1 MKLDFY
7 FFVMYWTLALS
18 TVNVNR
24 IKAIIGFW
32 EWCVCL
38 NSISYVLIF
47 IEVLIDGTF
56 VSSIVAGGTILA
68 GFLTRQQPTFKILTY
83 CFICSLIVV
92 IVDFYNLSGCLV
104 EPRKMCLTPS
114 Q

>member
-7 FFVMYWTLALS
+7 FFAMYWTLALS

-24 IKAIIGFW
+24 IKVIIGFW
-32 EWCVCL
+32 ECVL
-38 NSISYVLIF
+38 SF
-47 IEVLIDGTF
+47 MEVLIDGAF
-56 VSSIVAGGTILA
+56 VSSIDAGVTILA
-68 GFLTRQQPTFKILTY
+68 GFLMRRHPTFNVLTY
-83 CFICSLIVV
+83 SFICSLIVV

>member
-7 FFVMYWTLALS
+7 FFAMYWTLALS

-32 EWCVCL
+32 ECVL
-38 NSISYVLIF
+38 SF
-47 IEVLIDGTF
+47 MEVLIDGAF
-56 VSSIVAGGTILA
+56 VSSIDAGVTILA
-68 GFLTRQQPTFKILTY
+68 GFLMRRHPTFNVLTY
-83 CFICSLIVV
+83 SFICSLIVV

>member
-1 MKLDFY
+1 M
-7 FFVMYWTLALS
+7 
-18 TVNVNR
+18 
-24 IKAIIGFW
+24 
-32 EWCVCL
+32 
-38 NSISYVLIF
+38 
-47 IEVLIDGTF
+47 EVLLDGAF

-68 GFLTRQQPTFKILTY
+68 GFLTRPYPTFKVLTY

-92 IVDFYNLSGCLV
+92 IVDFYNLSGYLV

>member
-7 FFVMYWTLALS
+7 FFAMYWTLALS

-32 EWCVCL
+32 ECVL
-38 NSISYVLIF
+38 SF
-47 IEVLIDGTF
+47 MEVLIDGAF
-56 VSSIVAGGTILA
+56 VSSIDAGVTILA
-68 GFLTRQQPTFKILTY
+68 GFLMRRHPTFNVLTY
-83 CFICSLIVV
+83 SFICSLIVV
-92 IVDFYNLSGCLV
+92 IVDFYNFSGCLV

>member
-1 MKLDFY
+1 MKLDCY
-7 FFVMYWTLALS
+7 FFVMYWILALS

-32 EWCVCL
+32 EC
-38 NSISYVLIF
+38 VLIF
-47 IEVLIDGTF
+47 MEVLIDGAF
-56 VSSIVAGGTILA
+56 VSSIDAGVTILA
-68 GFLTRQQPTFKILTY
+68 GFLTRRHPTFKVHVPTY
-83 CFICSLIVV
+83 SFICSLIVV
-92 IVDFYNLSGCLV
+92 IVNLSGCLV

>member
-7 FFVMYWTLALS
+7 FFVMNWTLALS

-32 EWCVCL
+32 EC
-38 NSISYVLIF
+38 VLIF
-47 IEVLIDGTF
+47 MEVLIDGAF
-56 VSSIVAGGTILA
+56 VSSIDAGGTILA
-68 GFLTRQQPTFKILTY
+68 GFLTRRHPTFKVLTY
-83 CFICSLIVV
+83 SFICSLIVV